1 MCRMLAYSGTI
12 DDANGT
18 LREFRRLAEEGQ
30 APAGECLGHKDGW
43 GIVCYDKGMP
53 KELGRRTGN
62 AMANEQYLDA
72 SKEAVKLRP
81 RILLAHL
88 RKASP
93 GIEISLENTQP
104 LQRGSWSFAHN
115 GTIWSP
121 SFKRSS
127 RQSDSVIFFEK
138 LLENIQRRSD
148 SDTLDQRILKEVKQ
162 LRKMIVDNPD
172 SKGRTYTSITF
183 ILSDG
188 NSLWVL
194 RDCNNDR
201 DEDYYTMHYVR
212 SADCILFCQQK
223 IIPGNW
229 KSIENKRMGIVNR
242 ENELDIVECI

>member
-1 MCRMLAYSGTI
+1 MI
-12 DDANGT
+12 D
-18 LREFRRLAEEGQ
+18 
-30 APAGECLGHKDGW
+30 
-43 GIVCYDKGMP
+43 
-53 KELGRRTGN
+53 
-62 AMANEQYLDA
+62 EQYLDA
-72 SKEAVKLRP
+72 AKEAVRLRP

-93 GIEISLENTQP
+93 GMGISLENTQP

-115 GTIWSP
+115 GTVWSP

-127 RQSDSVIFFEK
+127 RQSDSVVFLEK

-148 SDTLDQRILKEVKQ
+148 SNTLDQIILKEVKQ
-162 LRKMIVDNPD
+162 LRKMTIDNPD

-194 RDCNNDR
+194 RDHNDDR
-201 DEDYYTMHYVR
+201 DEDYYTMHYLH

-229 KSIENKRMGIVNR
+229 KSIENKRMAIVDR
-242 ENELDIVECI
+242 ENELDIVECL

>member
-1 MCRMLAYSGTI
+1 
-12 DDANGT
+12 
-18 LREFRRLAEEGQ
+18 
-30 APAGECLGHKDGW
+30 
-43 GIVCYDKGMP
+43 MP
-53 KELGRRTGN
+53 KELGRRTGD
-62 AMANEQYLDA
+62 AMIDEQYLDA
-72 SKEAVKLRP
+72 AKEAVRLRP

-93 GIEISLENTQP
+93 GMGISLENTQP

-115 GTIWSP
+115 GTVWSP

-127 RQSDSVIFFEK
+127 LQSDSVVFFEK

-148 SDTLDQRILKEVKQ
+148 SNTLDQIILKEVKQ
-162 LRKMIVDNPD
+162 LRKMTIDNPD

-194 RDCNNDR
+194 RDHNDDR
-201 DEDYYTMHYVR
+201 DEDYYTMHYLH

-229 KSIENKRMGIVNR
+229 KSIENKRMAIVDR
-242 ENELDIVECI
+242 ENELDIVECL

>member
-1 MCRMLAYSGTI
+1 
-12 DDANGT
+12 
-18 LREFRRLAEEGQ
+18 
-30 APAGECLGHKDGW
+30 
-43 GIVCYDKGMP
+43 MP
-53 KELGRRTGN
+53 KELGRRTGD
-62 AMANEQYLDA
+62 AMIDEQYLDA
-72 SKEAVKLRP
+72 AKEAVRLRP

-93 GIEISLENTQP
+93 GMGISLENTQP

-115 GTIWSP
+115 GTVWSP

-127 RQSDSVIFFEK
+127 RQSDSVVFLEK

-148 SDTLDQRILKEVKQ
+148 SNTLDQIILKEVKQ
-162 LRKMIVDNPD
+162 LRKMTIDNPD

-194 RDCNNDR
+194 RDYNDDR
-201 DEDYYTMHYVR
+201 DEDYYTMHYLH

-229 KSIENKRMGIVNR
+229 KSIENKRMAIVDR
-242 ENELDIVECI
+242 ENELDIVECL